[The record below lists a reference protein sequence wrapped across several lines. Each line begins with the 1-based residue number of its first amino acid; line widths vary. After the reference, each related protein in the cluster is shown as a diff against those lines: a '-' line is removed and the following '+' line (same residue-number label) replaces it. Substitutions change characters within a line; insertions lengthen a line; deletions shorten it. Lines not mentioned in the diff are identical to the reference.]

1 MTAQPLS
8 PDAMRLKAI
17 RANLAA
23 LESADWTVV
32 HDTDGRYVLNA
43 TGPMAERQW
52 RVCHFDHEASKDEM
66 ALISSAP
73 DTIVFLIGLVD
84 RAWRALRPAQKEMRR
99 DERRGGPQ
107 VDRKNFA
114 AEAGMLCSDPAFMVF
129 LEDKHGL
136 GRPLSPEKAAQKL
149 RTLCGV
155 TSRKEFNDDDRAAA
169 SWVQLREE
177 FKDWKRRK
185 R

>member
-1 MTAQPLS
+1 MNAQLS
-8 PDAMRLKAI
+8 PDAMKLKAI

-23 LESADWTVV
+23 LPSVDWTVV
-32 HDTDGRYVLNA
+32 HDADGSYVLNA
-43 TGPMAERQW
+43 TGPMDERQW
-52 RVCHFDHEASKDEM
+52 RVCSFDSDASKDEI

-73 DTIVFLIGLVD
+73 ETIVFLLGLVD
-84 RAWRALRPAQKEMRR
+84 RAWRALRPAPAEARR
-99 DERRGGPQ
+99 DEVRGGPQ

-129 LEDKHGL
+129 LEEQHGL
-136 GRPLSPEKAAQKL
+136 DRPLSPEKAAQKL

-155 TSRKEFNDDDRAAA
+155 TSRKELNDDDRAAA
-169 SWVQLREE
+169 AWQQLREE
-177 FKDWKRRK
+177 FKEWKRRK